1 MSVVSSAREGKRGR
15 RRRPMRGA
23 HVERNGNNVA
33 QRVKGRTCVRLN
45 KVTRLRRKVR
55 GVDGRVEK

>member
-1 MSVVSSAREGKRGR
+1 MTM
-15 RRRPMRGA
+15 MRGA

-55 GVDGRVEK
+55 GVDGRAEK